1 MAPMIET
8 LILDGT
14 VTLLALAVLAVELAL
29 LLFIGQ
35 KGRRVA
41 DVVANAFSGLFLILA
56 LRSSLLGQGVTAIA
70 AFLGL
75 AFVAHVIGL
84 VTRLRQ

>member
-8 LILDGT
+8 LVLNGT
-14 VTLLALAVLAVELAL
+14 VTLIALGVLAVELAL
-29 LLFIGQ
+29 LLFISQ
-35 KGRRVA
+35 KHRRVA

-56 LRSSLLGQGVTAIA
+56 LRSSLMGQGPTAIA